1 VIFKKVLVKINI
13 SSLNKLE
20 SFIVT
25 TFLTYYTPFDSH
37 FKCEYNGVIFVE
49 IESEMR
55 LLFYIY

>member
-1 VIFKKVLVKINI
+1 MIFKKVLVKKNI

-25 TFLTYYTPFDSH
+25 TFLAYYTPFDSH
-37 FKCEYNGVIFVE
+37 FNCESNGVIFVE